1 MRLDKFLVEM
11 GFGSRTEVKQLLKKK
26 QVLVNGKIETSA
38 KVQIDENQD
47 EISVNNR
54 VLVYERFVYYL
65 LNKPKGVISATE
77 DDKHRTVLDLLNE
90 NARQKEVFPFGR
102 LDIDTHGLLLLTNN
116 GSFAHAMLS
125 PKKHVAKVY
134 RAKVDGIITE
144 KDVEHFEAG
153 IELKDFT
160 CQPAKLTILE
170 VNEEQQTSLVKI
182 IISEG
187 KFHEIK
193 KMFLTVGVKV
203 TSLKRTHFGDFELE
217 PNLAAGEYRVLNQ
230 AELEIVMHYLEK
242 S

>member
-11 GFGSRTEVKQLLKKK
+11 GFGSRVEVKRLLKKK

-90 NARQKEVFPFGR
+90 NARQKEVFPVGR

-116 GSFAHAMLS
+116 GALAHAMLS
-125 PKKHVAKVY
+125 PKKYVAKVY

-170 VNEEQQTSLVKI
+170 VNEEQQTSLVEI

-187 KFHEIK
+187 KFHQVK
-193 KMFLTVGVKV
+193 RMVQACGKKV
-203 TSLKRTHFGDFELE
+203 TDLE
-217 PNLAAGEYRVLNQ
+217 RFSMGSRLCWMSVWN
-230 AELEIVMHYLEK
+230 
-242 S
+242 